1 MIHAAVIPWLDP
13 NTLIQSFGPYAI
25 IGLGLVVFAET
36 GLLIGFLLPG
46 DTLLI
51 SAGVLSVPV
60 QHGMANAIAG
70 GAGGPGGPGRAHL
83 DILWVCI
90 AIALGAILG
99 GEAGYLIG
107 FKAGPRVFQKSE
119 GGLFSKANVDRTNA
133 FFVKYG
139 ALAVIV
145 ARFVPIVRT
154 FAPVAAGV
162 GHMPH
167 LKYSLYNFIGAV
179 VWGVGLTM
187 LGFGVGHIPIVAD
200 FVEKYIDLVLLGV
213 VIVVLLPTLYHYV
226 QALVKARKAK
236 KAHISRALDEQSAT
250 QEKELLTDLLE
261 RKHNDSSK

>member
-25 IGLGLVVFAET
+25 IGLALVVFAET

-60 QHGMANAIAG
+60 QHAIAG
-70 GAGGPGGPGRAHL
+70 GGAPERAHL
-83 DILWVCI
+83 DIIWVCVAI
-90 AIALGAILG
+90 AIGAFLG

-107 FKAGPRVFQKSE
+107 YKAGPRVFQKNE

-139 ALAVIV
+139 PLAVII
-145 ARFVPIVRT
+145 ARFVPVVRT

-162 GHMPH
+162 GHMPR
-167 LKYSLYNFIGAV
+167 LKYTLYNFIGAL
-179 VWGVGLTM
+179 VWGAGLT
-187 LGFGVGHIPIVAD
+187 LFGFGVGHIPIVAD

-213 VIVVLLPTLYHYV
+213 VIVVLLPTVYHYV
-226 QALVKARKAK
+226 QALVKSRKAK
-236 KAHISRALDEQSAT
+236 KTHTSLGLDEQTAT
-250 QEKELLTDLLE
+250 QEQALLTEILDPE
-261 RKHNDSSK
+261 HDTDNK

>member
-1 MIHAAVIPWLDP
+1 MHAAVIPWLDP
-13 NTLIQSFGPYAI
+13 NTLIHSFGPYAI

-51 SAGVLSVPV
+51 SAGVLSVPS
-60 QHGMANAIAG
+60 HGDPAK
-70 GAGGPGGPGRAHL
+70 AHL
-83 DILWVCI
+83 DIVWVCA
-90 AIALGAILG
+90 AIALGAALG
-99 GEAGYLIG
+99 GEAGYWIG
-107 FKAGPRVFQKSE
+107 HKSGPRIFQKSE

-139 ALAVIV
+139 ALAVII

-162 GHMPH
+162 GNMPRG
-167 LKYSLYNFIGAV
+167 KYSLYNLIGAII
-179 VWGVGLTM
+179 WGVGLT
-187 LGFGVGHIPIVAD
+187 LFGFGVGHIPVVAD

-213 VIVVLLPTLYHYV
+213 VIVVLLPTIYHYI

-236 KAHISRALDEQSAT
+236 HRHSAEGIDHQAQPDELALDPKVF
-250 QEKELLTDLLE
+250 EKHRGAHTGENPIV
-261 RKHNDSSK
+261 K